1 MADVKEAPVY
11 LKKAGT
17 PLQVEEQKADVPP
30 MKRLSFALMM
40 RRDHPDVWRDDNTDE
55 CAEWLRTRY
64 PDTVPGNEIE
74 AVIERMREKFAPK
87 RARRLEFRPN
97 EGRAA
102 CAG

>member
-1 MADVKEAPVY
+1 
-11 LKKAGT
+11 
-17 PLQVEEQKADVPP
+17 
-30 MKRLSFALMM
+30 MM
-40 RRDHPDVWRDDNTDE
+40 RRDHPDVWRDENTDE

-87 RARRLEFRPN
+87 PAKRLEFRQN